1 MNDYDFL
8 GQRLLLW
15 LRMSFWIVKLNDLS
29 FESDVRV
36 FLIMPMLSLLF
47 LTFKV
52 DKTNN
57 SLFSPGNLYWEEL
70 YNAIDN
76 PYVILT
82 VRDDEHVW
90 LNSWKNFA
98 RVFYNN
104 GGVFSRRIMTFI
116 MQSGMCGYRNRRFV
130 SLGKSNSFKSITDS
144 NKRCFDYSILSC
156 TLSSSFARFIIR
168 INWWIANIDFTD
180 RGCWCASWKRPE
192 AEIHWTQSTCYGNL
206 RF

>member
-1 MNDYDFL
+1 MVFSAF
-8 GQRLLLW
+8 LLLSPS
-15 LRMSFWIVKLNDLS
+15 RPAHGLS
-29 FESDVRV
+29 VLSIF
-36 FLIMPMLSLLF
+36 FLII
-47 LTFKV
+47 
-52 DKTNN
+52 N

-98 RVFYNN
+98 RIFYNN

-130 SLGKSNSFKSITDS
+130 SLGKSTS
-144 NKRCFDYSILSC
+144 N
-156 TLSSSFARFIIR
+156 
-168 INWWIANIDFTD
+168 
-180 RGCWCASWKRPE
+180 GCSLD
-192 AEIHWTQSTCYGNL
+192 TVQVTCPGHVDHV
-206 RF
+206 RQPTGQQVPDPGPTK

>member
-1 MNDYDFL
+1 
-8 GQRLLLW
+8 
-15 LRMSFWIVKLNDLS
+15 
-29 FESDVRV
+29 
-36 FLIMPMLSLLF
+36 MLSLFF
-47 LTFKV
+47 LI
-52 DKTNN
+52 NN
-57 SLFSPGNLYWEEL
+57 LLSPGNLYWEEL

-130 SLGKSNSFKSITDS
+130 SLGKSNSLNGPWGLPDS
-144 NKRCFDYSILSC
+144 NVQIPD
-156 TLSSSFARFIIR
+156 
-168 INWWIANIDFTD
+168 
-180 RGCWCASWKRPE
+180 
-192 AEIHWTQSTCYGNL
+192 
-206 RF
+206 

>member
-1 MNDYDFL
+1 
-8 GQRLLLW
+8 
-15 LRMSFWIVKLNDLS
+15 
-29 FESDVRV
+29 
-36 FLIMPMLSLLF
+36 MPMLSLLF
-47 LTFKV
+47 LSFKV

-130 SLGKSNSFKSITDS
+130 SLGKSNSFKSVIRFEQTPLLHL
-144 NKRCFDYSILSC
+144 KLRTI
-156 TLSSSFARFIIR
+156 FIIYSVHHSHQLT
-168 INWWIANIDFTD
+168 N
-180 RGCWCASWKRPE
+180 CQ
-192 AEIHWTQSTCYGNL
+192 H
-206 RF
+206 RFHRSR